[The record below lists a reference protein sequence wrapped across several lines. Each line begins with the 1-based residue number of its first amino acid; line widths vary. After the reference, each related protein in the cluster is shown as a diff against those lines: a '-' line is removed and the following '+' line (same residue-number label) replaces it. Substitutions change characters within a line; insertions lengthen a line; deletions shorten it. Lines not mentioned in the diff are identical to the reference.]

1 MSNFVISKKN
11 LKRLLKDVAEIIK
24 NPLNNEGIY
33 YVHDDTDMFKGY
45 AMIIG
50 PDDTPYEGGYYFFK
64 FMFSNEYPFKPP
76 KVIYYMND
84 GATRFNPNLY
94 KTGKVCVSILN
105 TWKGETWTSCQNIR
119 SVLLTLVTLLNEN
132 PLTNEPGYSPSNKY
146 CDPYKRQI
154 EYMNFKIAILRT
166 LKFEENSVPPDFIGF
181 KPVIVK
187 HFKENKEVIIKRILS
202 LVDSEH
208 DNKED
213 YVPVYNMRIT
223 YNYSKLKNDFN
234 ELIKNY

>member
-1 MSNFVISKKN
+1 
-11 LKRLLKDVAEIIK
+11 
-24 NPLNNEGIY
+24 
-33 YVHDDTDMFKGY
+33 
-45 AMIIG
+45 
-50 PDDTPYEGGYYFFK
+50 
-64 FMFSNEYPFKPP
+64 
-76 KVIYYMND
+76 MN
-84 GATRFNPNLY
+84 R
-94 KTGKVCVSILN
+94 
-105 TWKGETWTSCQNIR
+105 
-119 SVLLTLVTLLNEN
+119 VTLH
-132 PLTNEPGYSPSNKY
+132 
-146 CDPYKRQI
+146 QI
-154 EYMNFKIAILRT
+154 SIAILRT